1 MEHACP
7 RCNSLVDDNSPFCPT
22 CEAAQIHAT
31 PKECSRSP
39 VTVGV
44 EAAPVLLSVG
54 HIPRTTGIADAHAE
68 LRSALYAGVIGAL
81 LSMIQPLASPLAF
94 PVAGF
99 LSVLL
104 YRRRSMVSNPTP
116 RMGFRLGALTGLF
129 GFGLLM
135 VLAAAEML
143 TRHTETDMHAAM
155 IKMIQQA
162 QARNPDP
169 QARQVFDYFMSAQG
183 MAVFMMFSFVLG
195 CIIFVLLSGIGGAIS
210 TSLLRRK
217 APPRQ

>member
-1 MEHACP
+1 
-7 RCNSLVDDNSPFCPT
+7 
-22 CEAAQIHAT
+22 
-31 PKECSRSP
+31 
-39 VTVGV
+39 
-44 EAAPVLLSVG
+44 
-54 HIPRTTGIADAHAE
+54 
-68 LRSALYAGVIGAL
+68 
-81 LSMIQPLASPLAF
+81 MIQPLASLLAF
-94 PVAGF
+94 PVTGF

-104 YRRRSMVSNPTP
+104 YRRRSIANNPVP

-169 QARQVFDYFMSAQG
+169 RAKQVFDYFMSAQG
-183 MAVFMMFSFVLG
+183 MAVFMMLSFVLG

-210 TSLLRRK
+210 ASLLRRK
-217 APPRQ
+217 APPRE